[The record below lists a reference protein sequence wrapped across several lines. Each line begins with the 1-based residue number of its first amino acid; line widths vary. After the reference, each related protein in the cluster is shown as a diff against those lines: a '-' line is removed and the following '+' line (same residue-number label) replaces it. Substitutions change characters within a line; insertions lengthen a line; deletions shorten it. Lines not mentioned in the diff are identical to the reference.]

1 LYAQTSK
8 KAYANATDVNSK
20 RQANKKKNS
29 REQKKRRTDDSDD
42 EEAMEG
48 SVLFDESNED
58 TLIDS
63 IDESGLREEAVL
75 PISETIPDESFFVK
89 VKT

>member
-1 LYAQTSK
+1 MPQVL
-8 KAYANATDVNSK
+8 VLK
-20 RQANKKKNS
+20 RQANKKKIPVS
-29 REQKKRRTDDSDD
+29 RKGEEQTIMTMRKLWKDL
-42 EEAMEG
+42 
-48 SVLFDESNED
+48 LFDESNED

-63 IDESGLREEAVL
+63 IDDESGLRKAVL